1 MKPKTVQAFKQGS
14 SIVMV
19 IPAPFADELEI
30 GAGDFLHVSLKD
42 KKLIAKKI
50 PFDGLR

>member
-1 MKPKTVQAFKQGS
+1 
-14 SIVMV
+14 MV

-30 GAGDFLHVSLKD
+30 GAGDYLHVSLTG
-42 KKLIAKKI
+42 KKMTVKKI